1 MSWDIFA
8 VNVPLVFESIE
19 EIPPDFKPKPLGS
32 RSAVIARIKRIVP
45 TANFSDPSSGLIEK
59 DGWSIELNMGDGEI
73 CEDFAFHVRGD
84 GDEAVEVVARI
95 LDGLGIRGFNPQ
107 AGRFFVAGPSAI
119 ASFNEW
125 RAFRDRG
132 RR

>member
-19 EIPPDFKPKPLGS
+19 EIPPDFKPKPLGN
-32 RSAVIARIKRIVP
+32 RSAVIARIKRIAP

-59 DGWSIELNMGDGEI
+59 DGWSIELNMGDDEI

-84 GDEAVEVVARI
+84 GDEAVEVVGRI
-95 LDGLGIRGFNPQ
+95 LDALGIRGFNPQ
-107 AGRFFVAGPSAI
+107 TGKLFVAGPSAI
-119 ASFNEW
+119 ASFNAW
-125 RAFRDRG
+125 RALRDKG